1 MKKHRWKD
9 RAAFQAILQEIRTL
23 ENDRAAAIVAVAVVE
38 WALVLAIEA
47 HCSPMSNT
55 KRKKLEK
62 KSLDDLITTANT
74 EGVIDQE
81 AADHLNIL
89 RKIRNEFAH
98 DMNPVSFA
106 SREILKLCKSL
117 PVPNFQAGG
126 AKLKEPKDTNKRMR
140 RRFTEETWQLL
151 LLLIG

>member
-9 RAAFQAILQEIRTL
+9 RAAFQVVLQEIRAL

-47 HCSPMSNT
+47 HCSPMTNT

-62 KSLDDLITTANT
+62 KSSGDLIETANT
-74 EGVIDQE
+74 EGVIDQQ
-81 AADHLNIL
+81 ATDHLDIL

-106 SREILKLCKSL
+106 SDEILKLCKSL
-117 PVPNFQAGG
+117 PVPGVLDG
-126 AKLKEPKDTNKRMR
+126 AKLKEPKDINQRMR